1 MKKIAVFSRY
11 SKHVD
16 FRFLWEL
23 LERVEDSGYQLVLEH
38 NFATFARKQYRFRN
52 PPDIFQGYKDLPRDA
67 ELFLTYGGDGTILR
81 AATII
86 RDTGIPIMGINA
98 GRLGFLADIPKENVI
113 TAWER
118 YLKKEFFVQARS
130 LLSVQTDPAIK
141 FVKEINFALNE
152 LTITR
157 KDTTSMINVEVYVD
171 DEFLST
177 YWADG
182 LIVATPTGSTGY
194 SLSCGG
200 PILTPDTKDFI
211 ITAIA
216 PHNLTVRPLVLPD
229 HHRIRLKA
237 HGREKQFLLSLDSRV
252 STVPYGTE
260 IHVSRAS
267 FKLYFIR
274 LQDYTFIR
282 TLRRKLFWGYDNR
295 NA

>member
-1 MKKIAVFSRY
+1 MKKIALFSRF
-11 SKHVD
+11 SPNID
-16 FRFLWEL
+16 FRYLWEL
-23 LERVEDSGYQLVLEH
+23 LEAVEASGYKIVTEH
-38 NFATFARKQYRFRN
+38 NFATYARRHYSFRN
-52 PPDIFQGYKDLPRDA
+52 GTDIFQGYKDLPRDA

-86 RDTGIPIMGINA
+86 RDTGIPIMGVNA
-98 GRLGFLADIPKENVI
+98 GRLGFLADIPKENVL
-113 TAWER
+113 TAWQK
-118 YLKKEFFVQARS
+118 YLEGAFFVQARS
-130 LLSVQTDPAIK
+130 LLSAQTDPAIK

-229 HHRIRLKA
+229 HHKIKLVA

-252 STVPYGTE
+252 TTVPYGTE
-260 IHVSRAS
+260 IHISRAS
-267 FKLYFIR
+267 FKLMFIR
-274 LQDYTFIR
+274 LEDYTFIR

-295 NA
+295 NT